1 MLGYKK
7 LTDIIQTIGNGYR
20 TLHFITLSRLH
31 NLVCIQIKDFYS
43 NSFQENNLFCD
54 SITSR
59 NKFSQ
64 SKQIPVEMTLTTKAY
79 EY

>member
-43 NSFQENNLFCD
+43 NSFQENKLFCD

-64 SKQIPVEMTLTTKAY
+64 SKQIPGEMTLTTKAY